1 MRIDARQASTIR
13 KVLRY
18 VGPVVLGIGI
28 IMLAIGVIHTV
39 AALKEA
45 GAANIILVIFAG
57 VAIPMIPVGFAM
69 TMFGF
74 AGRGVR
80 QEGGGIAGG
89 VSAAPSRTMERLDTD
104 RSEYEELAAYYDQ
117 TTTRVNQDREQ
128 REKDAAIK

>member
-39 AALKEA
+39 TVLKEA
-45 GAANIILVIFAG
+45 GAANIILIIFAG

-89 VSAAPSRTMERLDTD
+89 VSAAPSRTMERLDTT
-104 RSEYEELAAYYDQ
+104 RSEYEELATYYDQ
-117 TTTRVNQDREQ
+117 TETRVNQDREQ

>member
-39 AALKEA
+39 AVLKEA
-45 GAANIILVIFAG
+45 GAANIILIIFAG

-74 AGRGVR
+74 AARGVR
-80 QEGGGIAGG
+80 QEGGGITGG
-89 VSAAPSRTMERLDTD
+89 VSAAPSRTMERPGTA
-104 RSEYEELAAYYDQ
+104 RSEYEESAADYDQ
-117 TTTRVNQDREQ
+117 TATRVNQDREQ
-128 REKDAAIK
+128 REKDEAIK

>member
-39 AALKEA
+39 TALKEA
-45 GAANIILVIFAG
+45 GAANIILIIFAG

-74 AGRGVR
+74 VGRGVR
-80 QEGGGIAGG
+80 QEGGGITGG
-89 VSAAPSRTMERLDTD
+89 VSGAPSRTTERPGTA
-104 RSEYEELAAYYDQ
+104 RSEYEELADYYDQ
-117 TTTRVNQDREQ
+117 TATRVNQGREQ
-128 REKDAAIK
+128 REKDETIK